1 MPDIGASGNIILRL
15 ASIIPGNQSH
25 KLFFDN
31 WFTSVDLQTILQ
43 KRKIHCVGTVRQNR
57 LAGCSFS
64 EDKAMKKK
72 GRGAFEEKATSHD
85 GVQLRAVKWH
95 DSCAVHLLS
104 TFASA
109 NPTISVQRWDKK
121 KKEAVQV
128 TCPSVVQA
136 YNKSMGGV
144 DLLDSLIALYRTKVR
159 SRKWY
164 HKIVFHLMDFTLV
177 NAWLLYHRDCK
188 DCGVPKKDVYSLLK
202 FKAEVASCLCN
213 ERKVLKKRGRPS
225 QNVKGDLAEKKRR
238 GPVSSVPSTPVR
250 QENTDHWPVWVEKKG
265 RCKYPGCK
273 GIVKVQCSKCVTYLC
288 FTAEKNCFM
297 NFHKQ

>member
-1 MPDIGASGNIILRL
+1 MSIYGLPGSRICIGIQPQG
-15 ASIIPGNQSH
+15 
-25 KLFFDN
+25 
-31 WFTSVDLQTILQ
+31 VDLQTILQ
-43 KRKIHCVGTVRQNR
+43 KRKIHCVGKVRHNR

-64 EDKAMKKK
+64 DDKVMKKK
-72 GRGAFEEKATSHD
+72 GRGTFEEKATSYD

-95 DSCAVHLLS
+95 DNRAVHLFS
-104 TFASA
+104 TFTSA

-121 KKEAVQV
+121 KKETVQV
-128 TCPSVVQA
+128 TCPSVVHA

-144 DLLDSLIALYRTKVR
+144 DLLDSLIALYRTKIR

-164 HKIVFHLMDFTLV
+164 HKIVFHMMDFT
-177 NAWLLYHRDCK
+177 AWHLYRRDCK
-188 DCGVPKKDVYSLLK
+188 DCGIPKKEVYSLLK

-213 ERKVLKKRGRPS
+213 KRKVLKKRVRPS
-225 QNVKGDLAEKKRR
+225 HNEKKRR
-238 GPVSSVPSTPVR
+238 GSASSVPSTP
-250 QENTDHWPVWVEKKG
+250 G

-288 FTAEKNCFM
+288 FTADKNCFM